1 MKAALAVS
9 ALALAFASTAQAAD
23 VPSADKTFMKKA
35 AEGGLLEIQAS
46 QIAVQ
51 KTQDSQVKSFADK
64 MVTDHTKAGD
74 ELNALAQSKGVTLPT
89 DPSITQRAKL
99 KILNSET
106 GTHFDKTYAKDIG
119 VSAHKDTVALFQK
132 EAANGKDPDVK
143 AFAEK
148 TLPTL
153 QEHMKM
159 ATDLQAETAGKS

>member
-9 ALALAFASTAQAAD
+9 ALALAFASTTAQAAD

-74 ELNALAQSKGVTLPT
+74 ELNALAQSKGVTLA
-89 DPSITQRAKL
+89 DRSF
-99 KILNSET
+99 
-106 GTHFDKTYAKDIG
+106 HYA
-119 VSAHKDTVALFQK
+119 AR
-132 EAANGKDPDVK
+132 
-143 AFAEK
+143 
-148 TLPTL
+148 
-153 QEHMKM
+153 
-159 ATDLQAETAGKS
+159 QAEDLEFRDRHPL